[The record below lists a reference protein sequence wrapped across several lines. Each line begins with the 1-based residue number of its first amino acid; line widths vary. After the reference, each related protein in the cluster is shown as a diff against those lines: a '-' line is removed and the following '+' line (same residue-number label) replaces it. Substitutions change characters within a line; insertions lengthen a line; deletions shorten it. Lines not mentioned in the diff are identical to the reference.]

1 MTRNKLQKKYLKSG
15 YKKSLLGL
23 DDQGLNL
30 VLLVT
35 NFDLFSLPDAEDGV
49 IFVSFGSAIKSSQ
62 MSENLKNVFTNVFSK
77 LKQKI
82 LWKWETE
89 EMEGKPDNVKLSKWL
104 PQQDIL
110 SHPNLKLFISHMGQS
125 SAQEALCHHVPVVIF
140 SISKLI
146 I

>member
-1 MTRNKLQKKYLKSG
+1 MNFGILFVS
-15 YKKSLLGL
+15 
-23 DDQGLNL
+23 
-30 VLLVT
+30 
-35 NFDLFSLPDAEDGV
+35 NFDFIFFLLPDAEDGV

-62 MSENLKNVFTNVFSK
+62 MSEKLKNVFTNVFSK

-125 SAQEALCHHVPVVIF
+125 SAQEALCHQVPVVIF
-140 SISKLI
+140 NISKLTI
-146 I
+146 